1 MRPNVEPGPA
11 AVASEPTGDRT
22 RRLLP
27 VHWCLSIVGAARATS
42 SPSHI
47 PQDGGKHTK
56 TITLPV
62 RGLNVATCGRA
73 IEKRLG
79 ALGAVSAVEASYVT
93 QTVSVTYDEHRLGED
108 MLRDLVRDCGFACGE
123 PLAVTELLRAA
134 AASSPSQSETGIAL
148 GSDAHSNVLPP
159 NSPVHAH
166 DHLPAAVAPVASTAA
181 PEESTRLEA
190 MEHAEGHSGMR
201 HPASHEMAA
210 AAVSREAGAGHEA
223 TSPASRGMAHDM
235 SDPAM
240 ARAMEA
246 DMRTRFFVALALT
259 IPIVLYSSLGTDV
272 LHLRLPLPFGMPR
285 NWLLL
290 VLTTPVVW
298 WCGWIFHSGAYRA
311 LRNRTL
317 DMNVLV
323 SLGVLVAYLF
333 SAFATLLAPHV
344 ETSFDA
350 AAMLVT
356 FVLFGH
362 WMEMRSRRGSS
373 DALSALLRLAPS
385 QANVID
391 ADGQVHTV
399 PVEQVHVGDL
409 LLLRPGEKVPVDGVV
424 TEDASAVDE
433 SMVTGESLPVAKRTG
448 DEVIGGTVNGSGSL
462 RLRATKVGSDTAL
475 AQIVQLVQTAQ
486 NSKAP
491 AQRLADQAA
500 EYLVLGAVGAG
511 LLTFLI
517 WFFVLHHSALFALT
531 LAVTAVV
538 IACPD
543 ALGLATP
550 TAVAVGT
557 GIGARNGILIKN
569 ATALEQVSRIQAII
583 FDKTGTLT
591 EGTPAVT
598 DTVVFA
604 AGAARQLDEV
614 KLLQVAA
621 TTELDSEHPLART
634 IVDEAKARSLT
645 SLPSSHFQAI
655 AGGGVQAT
663 VDGSAV
669 LIGTPRLLA
678 DHDIALMGADQEQ
691 VTALQAQGKTVM
703 VVGID
708 TAAVGLIA
716 VADRVRPSSR
726 EAIRELQALGIQVAM
741 VTGDNQRTAEAVGKE
756 LGITRVFAEV
766 LPADKAQY
774 VTQLQEEG
782 LFTAMVGDGVND
794 APALA
799 QADLGIAIGAGTGV
813 AIETAEVVLMRSDPL
828 DVLAAIRLSKA
839 TVRKMTQN
847 LFWAAIYN
855 VVAIPIAAGA
865 LAPIGILLNPAISA
879 LAMSASSITVATNAV
894 LLKGVEKH
902 LREELGVPEGVGDD
916 KR

>member
-1 MRPNVEPGPA
+1 MRTV
-11 AVASEPTGDRT
+11 
-22 RRLLP
+22 
-27 VHWCLSIVGAARATS
+27 
-42 SPSHI
+42 
-47 PQDGGKHTK
+47 
-56 TITLPV
+56 TLPV
-62 RGLNVATCGRA
+62 EGMNFATCARS

-79 ALGAVSAVEASYVT
+79 ALAAIRQVDASYVS
-93 QTVSVTYDEHRLGED
+93 QTVTVTFDETCIRED
-108 MLRDLVRDCGFACGE
+108 VLRDLVKDCGFACGE
-123 PLAVTELLRAA
+123 PLMAVE
-134 AASSPSQSETGIAL
+134 
-148 GSDAHSNVLPP
+148 
-159 NSPVHAH
+159 
-166 DHLPAAVAPVASTAA
+166 
-181 PEESTRLEA
+181 RLEA
-190 MEHAEGHSGMR
+190 SAHAA
-201 HPASHEMAA
+201 HPHTETADAD
-210 AAVSREAGAGHEA
+210 
-223 TSPASRGMAHDM
+223 RGMAHEGMAHTMSAAGAVAASEPGMEPGTPGTPDAHAGMAHGDGMHGMHDM

-240 ARAMEA
+240 AKAMEA
-246 DMRTRFFVALALT
+246 DMRRRFFIALILT
-259 IPIVLYSSLGTDV
+259 IPIVLYSPLGVHV
-272 LHLRLPLPFGMPR
+272 LRVTMPSFGIPP
-285 NWLLL
+285 NWILL

-298 WCGWIFHSGAYRA
+298 YCGWVFHAGAYRA

-323 SLGVLVAYLF
+323 SLGVLVAYFF
-333 SAFATLLAPHV
+333 SAFATIFAPQV

-373 DALSALLRLAPS
+373 DALNALLRLAPS
-385 QANVID
+385 QANLIVPG
-391 ADGQVHTV
+391 GQVTSV

-409 LLLRPGEKVPVDGVV
+409 LLLRPGEKVPTDGDV
-424 TEDASAVDE
+424 TEGTSAIDE
-433 SMVTGESLPVAKRTG
+433 SMVTGESLPVAKKSG

-462 RLRATKVGSDTAL
+462 RVRATKVGSDTAL

-491 AQRLADQAA
+491 AQRLADKAA

-517 WFFVLHHSALFALT
+517 WFFVIHATALFALT

-569 ATALEQVSRIQAII
+569 ATALEQTSRIQAII

-591 EGTPAVT
+591 EGKPSVT
-598 DTVVFA
+598 DLVIL
-604 AGAARQLDEV
+604 AGGSAQHLDETR
-614 KLLQVAA
+614 LLQLAA
-621 TTELDSEHPLART
+621 TAETDSEHPLART
-634 IVDEAKARSLT
+634 IVDEAAERGLQT
-645 SLPSSHFQAI
+645 VAYRDFTAI
-655 AGGGVQAT
+655 AGGGIQAS
-663 VDGSAV
+663 VEGRSI

-678 DHDIALMGADQEQ
+678 DQGISLANDEHARMM
-691 VTALQAQGKTVM
+691 ALQGEGKTVM
-703 VVGID
+703 VVALDG
-708 TAAVGLIA
+708 TVAGLIA
-716 VADRVRPSSR
+716 VADRIRPTAR
-726 EAIRELQALGIQVAM
+726 QTIAALHALGIQVAM
-741 VTGDNQRTAEAVGKE
+741 LTGDNRHTAEAVGRTLDIPPE
-756 LGITRVFAEV
+756 RVFAEV
-766 LPADKAQY
+766 LPADKANY
-774 VTQLQEEG
+774 VKKLQGEG

-799 QADLGIAIGAGTGV
+799 QANLGIAIGAGTGV

-839 TVRKMTQN
+839 TVRKMKQN

-855 VVAIPIAAGA
+855 VIAIPIAAGI
-865 LAPIGILLNPAISA
+865 LYPLGILLNPAIGA

-894 LLKGVEKH
+894 LLKGVERH
-902 LREELGVPEGVGDD
+902 LHEYHDDVPPSHSNGPGTAATGPQV
-916 KR
+916 RAASR